1 MEDTEVGGHSVGVW
15 YVPMFTTWN
24 ITPMGITTVSLWLQL
39 YWFRPVKPN
48 SRWFTA
54 AWYRCLSV
62 YIQYLCKWLHVGV
75 CVYTTEVHYALILM
89 LLTLLLF
96 SMFLL
101 QSHTPCI
108 TPLFVCFLEFV
119 CRMSFADVPD
129 QTVLT
134 ICAVERS
141 QLRCWLFS
149 SLLYSGFWEAGGSCV
164 WVIFLHPRAQTIWSA
179 PDMVI
184 SVSDSG
190 SCATVLCI

>member
-1 MEDTEVGGHSVGVW
+1 MIYCCLISV
-15 YVPMFTTWN
+15 P
-24 ITPMGITTVSLWLQL
+24 Q
-39 YWFRPVKPN
+39 
-48 SRWFTA
+48 
-54 AWYRCLSV
+54 
-62 YIQYLCKWLHVGV
+62 
-75 CVYTTEVHYALILM
+75 CVYTIFMQMTARGCVRVYNGSALCTYLNVVD
-89 LLTLLLF
+89 LLLF

-101 QSHTPCI
+101 QSHSPCI
-108 TPLFVCFLEFV
+108 TLLFVCFLEFV
-119 CRMSFADVPD
+119 CRMSFADVTD

-149 SLLYSGFWEAGGSCV
+149 SLLYSGFWEAGSSCV
-164 WVIFLHPRAQTIWSA
+164 WVMFLHPRAQTIWSA